1 MYSAIGSDLHVNYPT
16 LGYDL
21 EPQGLVS
28 IRNIAPNVLLIA
40 LNQRTVYINRK
51 GCCVMARPRLLPSD
65 AELTKMVE
73 KGMSHQEIRD
83 EIERAYHVNV
93 SRSTVSVAI
102 MRAGLSEEGHRYKD
116 TVPWKV
122 RTGHATE
129 YPVRMLRL
137 LGRDKS
143 GQPLDRNEQKR
154 LASWLE
160 MLERERV
167 VVAYCPDSEGEGF
180 HYVDEKYRQGPNAD
194 IPIRVKILLP
204 EEIA

>member
-1 MYSAIGSDLHVNYPT
+1 
-16 LGYDL
+16 
-21 EPQGLVS
+21 
-28 IRNIAPNVLLIA
+28 
-40 LNQRTVYINRK
+40 
-51 GCCVMARPRLLPSD
+51 
-65 AELTKMVE
+65 MVD

-83 EIERAYHVNV
+83 EIERSYHVNV

-122 RTGHATE
+122 RMAHATE

-137 LGRDKS
+137 LGRDRA
-143 GQPLDRNEQKR
+143 GLPLDRTEAKR

-160 MLERERV
+160 MLDRERV
-167 VVAYCPDSEGEGF
+167 IVAYCPDAEGEGF

-194 IPIRVKILLP
+194 VPIRVKILLP